1 MCPVLW
7 NDEKHD
13 EFKLQ
18 VTRPP
23 HVPREDIIMRP
34 LDTLEKLHVKAGKMK
49 WLEFNL
55 EKGDVL
61 NFHVT
66 GDSSFGFT
74 IVHVDNEEDTTDV
87 YSMRTVFPLFQWIHG
102 PFKVP
107 LEDTVVAP
115 ESGLYK
121 VWFSNSRAWFYS
133 VTIRHHFE
141 VIKDQ

>member
-34 LDTLEKLHVKAGKMK
+34 LDTLEKLHVKA
-49 WLEFNL
+49 
-55 EKGDVL
+55 
-61 NFHVT
+61 

-141 VIKDQ
+141 VIKDQVID